1 MEDLK
6 EKLVVAFSSS
16 ETTTEA
22 QALQLLSRF
31 TKPEYFRNSDE
42 QLFRCACRNGWTVVL
57 RALMELYDPDCQ
69 SLLDPLLLQASVNGH
84 LDIVRY
90 LVTEQHRDPM
100 CENWY
105 GKTPL
110 QVACTNG
117 PQTFSGIHVVEE
129 IWLRILSSQ
138 TPLGTR
144 LGG

>member
-57 RALMELYDPDCQ
+57 RALMEPYSDE
-69 SLLDPLLLQASVNGH
+69 
-84 LDIVRY
+84 IIE
-90 LVTEQHRDPM
+90 LV
-100 CENWY
+100 
-105 GKTPL
+105 
-110 QVACTNG
+110 
-117 PQTFSGIHVVEE
+117 
-129 IWLRILSSQ
+129 
-138 TPLGTR
+138 
-144 LGG
+144 